1 MSKAGFVYLAQDP
14 HRRDLYRL
22 AHTATAHAGTDEL
35 GNTVVGQLEVKD
47 RQGVTAFLIGYFY
60 QNFVELN
67 RGVWL
72 RLTPAEV
79 ATFCALRGA
88 TINEIARQ
96 LVLPELTEEDVCPF

>member
-1 MSKAGFVYLAQDP
+1 MSKPGFMFLAQDP
-14 HRRDLYRL
+14 TRPALYRL
-22 AHTATAHAGTDEL
+22 AHTATALEGTDEL
-35 GNTVVGQLEVKD
+35 GNTVVGQLGVQD
-47 RQGVTAFLIGYFY
+47 RFGVTAFLLGYF
-60 QNFVELN
+60 NESFVKCD

-72 RLTPAEV
+72 RLTPDQV